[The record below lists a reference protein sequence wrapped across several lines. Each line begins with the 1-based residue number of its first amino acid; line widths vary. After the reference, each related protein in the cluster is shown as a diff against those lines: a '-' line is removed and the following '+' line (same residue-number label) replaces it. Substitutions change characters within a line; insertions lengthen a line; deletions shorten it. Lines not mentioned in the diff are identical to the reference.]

1 MSIFEHFDLAPKSYA
16 EMAIEAQKQSADEYA
31 RAMELRDQYNAGRD
45 GYPYEIVNA
54 QNDAAATAEQARLL
68 IREVL
73 NGRDDDAPYVLLE
86 PYSGR
91 YA

>member
-1 MSIFEHFDLAPKSYA
+1 MSIFEHFDLTPKSYA
-16 EMAIEAQKQSADEYA
+16 EMAVEAQKQSADEYA

-68 IREVL
+68 